1 MTLSDGGWKR
11 RFEENIYFLY
21 YMFYSFFSHVG
32 KFKIKPSFKAGLY
45 VFNVHTKFCFDKML
59 IKFDNI

>member
-1 MTLSDGGWKR
+1 MKR
-11 RFEENIYFLY
+11 TSISCIICFIV
-21 YMFYSFFSHVG
+21 FFSHVG